1 MKRQL
6 ITGYRVQE
14 NSRIPLRQLI
24 DGLVG
29 NSLSIAAGNSTVVLN
44 EVGGGVILQ
53 NGSGRFVQ
61 LLDDIIRAVI
71 SNSRRG
77 DVHIS
82 DEKKKGNLVLHIE
95 DRSNYNGYALSF
107 RVGTLALDA
116 ALMGGSLE
124 VVNPNSLETVV
135 LLSVPENIAA

>member
-6 ITGYRVQE
+6 ITGYRAKDD
-14 NSRIPLRQLI
+14 SRIPLRQLI

-29 NSLSIAAGNSTVVLN
+29 NSLSIAAGNGTVLLN
-44 EVGGGVILQ
+44 EVGGGVFLQ
-53 NGSGRFVQ
+53 NVSDRFVQ
-61 LLDDIIRAVI
+61 LMDDIIQVVI

-82 DEKKKGNLVLHIE
+82 AEKIKGNLVLHIE

-107 RVGTLALDA
+107 SIGVLAQDA
-116 ALMGGSLE
+116 ALVGGYLE
-124 VVNPNSLETVV
+124 VQNPNSLEAVV
-135 LLSVPENIAA
+135 LLSVPANLAA

>member
-6 ITGYRVQE
+6 ITGYGANE
-14 NSRIPLRQLI
+14 SSRIPLRQLI

-29 NSLSIAAGNSTVVLN
+29 NSLSIAADNRTEVLN
-44 EVGGGVILQ
+44 EVGRGVILL
-53 NGSGRFVQ
+53 NYNDRFVQ

-77 DVHIS
+77 EIHIRA
-82 DEKKKGNLVLHIE
+82 EKKKGNLVLHIE

-107 RVGTLALDA
+107 SAGALANDA
-116 ALMGGSLE
+116 ALIGGRLE
-124 VVNPNSLETVV
+124 IVNPNSLETMV
-135 LLSVPENIAA
+135 LLSVPANFAA